1 MILQDHKNLLN
12 RIDLIPI
19 IVEKLGTLPIDYS
32 EKMTLVR
39 KNQKSKISGAAA
51 GVLLL
56 LHMKN
61 SPAISNE
68 QNEEFTLLLIKRS
81 SKVSQPG
88 DLSCPGGM
96 LNRMIDPLLRPIITG
111 RIFPVLKGRSRDFAQ
126 RRDLDTFRLLT
137 LFLTNAIRE
146 TWEEMNLCP
155 CKIQCLGPLPTYTLH
170 LFKRTIFPLVGFV
183 DEEWTFR
190 PNTEVERLV
199 EIPLNTFFQEDNYG
213 CYEIELSDSLSRDSK
228 TFQKFPCLIY
238 RDNHGREDILWGATF
253 YIIMNF
259 LKIVFDFKIPEL
271 HAKRVVKK
279 PLYPDYMTGR
289 HT

>member
-1 MILQDHKNLLN
+1 MILPDHKYLLN
-12 RIDLIPI
+12 KVDLIPF
-19 IVEKLGTLPIDYS
+19 IVEKLGSLPIDYS
-32 EKMTLVR
+32 EKMTLAR
-39 KNQKSKISGAAA
+39 KSKKSKISGAAA

-56 LHMKN
+56 LHTKN
-61 SPAISNE
+61 SSAISNE
-68 QNEEFTLLLIKRS
+68 ENKEFTLLLIKRS

-126 RRDLDTFRLLT
+126 RRDQDTFRLLT

-146 TWEEMNLCP
+146 TWQEMNLCP
-155 CKIQCLGPLPTYTLH
+155 CKIQCLGPLPAYSLH
-170 LFKRTIFPLVGFV
+170 LFKKTIFPLVGFV

-190 PNTEVERLV
+190 PNAEVERLV

-213 CYEIELSDSLSRDSK
+213 CYDIELSDSLSHNSK
-228 TFQKFPCLIY
+228 ALQKFPCLIY

-253 YIIMNF
+253 FIIMNF
-259 LKIVFDFKIPEL
+259 LKIVFDLKIPEL
-271 HAKRVVKK
+271 HKKR
-279 PLYPDYMTGR
+279 LSITGCPGLVLGDPG
-289 HT
+289 

>member
-1 MILQDHKNLLN
+1 MTLPDHKYLLN
-12 RIDLIPI
+12 RVDLIPF
-19 IVEKLGTLPIDYS
+19 IVEKLGSLPIDYS
-32 EKMTLVR
+32 EKMTLLR
-39 KNQKSKISGAAA
+39 KSKKSKKSVAAA

-56 LHMKN
+56 LHMKI
-61 SPAISNE
+61 SPAISHQ
-68 QNEEFTLLLIKRS
+68 QNHEFTLLLIKRS

-96 LNRMIDPLLRPIITG
+96 LNHMIDPLLRPIITG
-111 RIFPVLKGRSRDFAQ
+111 RIFPVLKGRSRDLAQ
-126 RRDLDTFRLLT
+126 RRDQDTFRLLT

-155 CKIQCLGPLPTYTLH
+155 FKIQCLGPLPTYSLH

-213 CYEIELSDSLSRDSK
+213 CYEIEYTDPLSRNSR
-228 TFQKFPCLIY
+228 TSQKFPCLIY
-238 RDNHGREDILWGATF
+238 RDNQGREDILWGATF
-253 YIIMNF
+253 FIIMNF
-259 LKIVFDFKIPEL
+259 LNVVFDFKIPEL
-271 HAKRVVKK
+271 HAKRVIKK
-279 PLYPDYMTGR
+279 TLYPDYMTGR
-289 HT
+289 HA

>member
-1 MILQDHKNLLN
+1 MTLPDHKILLN
-12 RIDLIPI
+12 RADLIPF

-39 KNQKSKISGAAA
+39 KSKKLKISGAAA

-56 LHMKN
+56 LHMKK

-96 LNRMIDPLLRPIITG
+96 LNRIIDPLLRPIITG

-126 RRDLDTFRLLT
+126 RRDQDTFRLLT

-155 CKIQCLGPLPTYTLH
+155 CKIRCLGPLPTYSLH

-183 DEEWTFR
+183 DEEWTFH

-213 CYEIELSDSLSRDSK
+213 YYEIELSGSLSHNSQ

-238 RDNHGREDILWGATF
+238 RDNHDREDILWGATF
-253 YIIMNF
+253 FIIMNF
-259 LKIVFDFKIPEL
+259 LKIVFDFEIPEL

-279 PLYPDYMTGR
+279 TLYPDYMTGR
-289 HT
+289 HE